1 VEKHTDMHTKI
12 SKKGKKKR
20 KQASKAKQSKA
31 TETKYNNNNTPFF
44 SLLPLLLFLRPPPPP
59 PAFFVATTFMCKACM
74 PRVNPP
80 FLPAYSRLVQNAIAN
95 ALPSSAPSL
104 CSPAQRNF
112 GFFFFFFFPLPIP
125 SALSLFFGA
134 HSFFLSG
141 GGQGFNPG
149 LSLSP
154 CPQPVPHA
162 PKEPKIITPKKAYRF
177 SLYPGYTRGYVTG

>member
-1 VEKHTDMHTKI
+1 MHTKI

-80 FLPAYSRLVQNAIAN
+80 FLPAYSRIVQNAIAN
-95 ALPSSAPSL
+95 ALPSSAPTL
-104 CSPAQRNF
+104 CSPAERNF
-112 GFFFFFFFPLPIP
+112 GFFFPLPIQ

-134 HSFFLSG
+134 FFFSG
-141 GGQGFNPG
+141 GGRGFNPG
-149 LSLSP
+149 LSLSLVLP
-154 CPQPVPHA
+154 ATCAQHSPSTSNLLQLNLIY
-162 PKEPKIITPKKAYRF
+162 IIN
-177 SLYPGYTRGYVTG
+177 

>member
-1 VEKHTDMHTKI
+1 MHTKI

-112 GFFFFFFFPLPIP
+112 VFFFFFFSSSHTICPFFVFRGTFFFFPG
-125 SALSLFFGA
+125 F
-134 HSFFLSG
+134 
-141 GGQGFNPG
+141 GQGFNPG

-154 CPQPVPHA
+154 CPKPVPHA